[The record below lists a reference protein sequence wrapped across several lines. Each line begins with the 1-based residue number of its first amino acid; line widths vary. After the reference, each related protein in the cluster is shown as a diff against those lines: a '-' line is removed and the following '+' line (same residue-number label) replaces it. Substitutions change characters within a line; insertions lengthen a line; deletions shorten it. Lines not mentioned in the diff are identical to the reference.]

1 MTSHRQ
7 IKKTVYCVAKE
18 HDESSSLKLIILI
31 VKLSVHVLFLA
42 QGEHVE
48 GRQLP
53 GVSSATSGKCS

>member
-31 VKLSVHVLFLA
+31 VTLSVRVLA